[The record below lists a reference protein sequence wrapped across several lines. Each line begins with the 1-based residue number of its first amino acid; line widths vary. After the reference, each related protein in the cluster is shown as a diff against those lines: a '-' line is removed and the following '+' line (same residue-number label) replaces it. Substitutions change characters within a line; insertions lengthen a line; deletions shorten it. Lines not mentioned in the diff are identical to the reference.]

1 MRDGGLKRT
10 RPTTDA
16 LVAASNPSLIVVRK
30 QAAPQQIA
38 IRVLEITRLKLD
50 RWH

>member
-1 MRDGGLKRT
+1 
-10 RPTTDA
+10 
-16 LVAASNPSLIVVRK
+16 VAASNPPLIVVRE

-38 IRVLEITRLKLD
+38 ISVMAITRLKLD